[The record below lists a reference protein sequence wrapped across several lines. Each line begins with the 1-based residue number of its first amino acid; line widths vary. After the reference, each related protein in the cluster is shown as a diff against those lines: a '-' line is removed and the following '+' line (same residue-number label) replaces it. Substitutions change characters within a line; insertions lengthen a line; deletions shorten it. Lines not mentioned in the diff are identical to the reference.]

1 MMAASPLPGAPR
13 KPDPMPHARPAAL
26 PVRFAGLLA
35 LALCAPAFAAGDWA
49 HDAACQQ
56 WVKTPIPTQDIGK
69 APADCDAEALY
80 YGRDGKGTG
89 RDLVAARHCAYR
101 QRGTGA
107 QVESQ
112 SEVFGGSGILMMLYA
127 NGEGVKRNPALA
139 RRFACEYGGAPAEV
153 DGRLEHI
160 DALAKGG
167 EPMDICDDVTSGMMM
182 GACSSR
188 EAGFAQTKR
197 EQHWRTLQTTW
208 TPAQR
213 EAWGALRKAADAYFE
228 LASSEETDMS
238 GTARGVFAVQAY
250 EELDIALLD
259 AVTRFENGKRPTQKA
274 GDFARADKA
283 LNATY
288 KATLA
293 KLTAGRDASG
303 YSDYGTIGP
312 DGVRET
318 QRAWLRYRDAWVRFA
333 TLRWPGAPA
342 DAWKAWLTEERT
354 RALAELVSGG

>member
-1 MMAASPLPGAPR
+1 MPR
-13 KPDPMPHARPAAL
+13 ARLAAL
-26 PVRFAGLLA
+26 PLLSACLLLLA
-35 LALCAPAFAAGDWA
+35 GPAPAFADDGSYDAVCRQWA
-49 HDAACQQ
+49 
-56 WVKTPIPTQDIGK
+56 KTPIPKQDVGS
-69 APADCDAEALY
+69 APADCDAEVLY

-127 NGEGVKRNPALA
+127 NGEGVKRNIPLA
-139 RRFACEYGGAPAEV
+139 KRFACEYGGAPAEV

-160 DALAKGG
+160 DAIAKGTDTQA
-167 EPMDICDDVTSGMMM
+167 MDICDDITSGMMS
-182 GACSSR
+182 GFCSRRSADAAR
-188 EAGFAQTKR
+188 FERDQRWK
-197 EQHWRTLQTTW
+197 TLQAAW

-213 EAWGALRKAADAYFE
+213 EAWGAVRKAADDYFE
-228 LASSEETDMS
+228 LVSTEETDMS
-238 GTARGVFAVQAY
+238 GTARGAFAVGAR
-250 EELDIALLD
+250 ENLETTLLD
-259 AVTRFENGKRPTQKA
+259 AVTRFESGKRPTQKA

-288 KATLA
+288 KATMA
-293 KLTAGRDASG
+293 KLAAGRGDG
-303 YSDYGTIGP
+303 LFGDYGTIGP
-312 DGVRET
+312 DGVRQT

-333 TLRWPGAPA
+333 TLRWRGTPA

-354 RALAELVSGG
+354 RALAGLVSEG

>member
-1 MMAASPLPGAPR
+1 MPR
-13 KPDPMPHARPAAL
+13 ARLAAL
-26 PVRFAGLLA
+26 PLLSA
-35 LALCAPAFAAGDWA
+35 CLLFLACPAPVIAADDWP
-49 HDAACQQ
+49 HDAECRKWANVQ
-56 WVKTPIPTQDIGK
+56 IPKQDIGN
-69 APADCDAEALY
+69 APANCDTLVLY
-80 YGRDGKGTG
+80 HGRDGKGDG
-89 RDLVAARHCAYR
+89 RDHVAARHCAYR
-101 QRGTGA
+101 ERGAGTGI
-107 QVESQ
+107 ESE
-112 SEVFGGSGILMMLYA
+112 SSPFGGSGTLMMLYA
-127 NGEGVKRNPALA
+127 NGQGVKRNPALA
-139 RRFACEYGGAPAEV
+139 KRFACEYGGAPAEV
-153 DGRLEHI
+153 SGRLEHI

-213 EAWGALRKAADAYFE
+213 EAWRALRKAADAYFE

-259 AVTRFENGKRPTQKA
+259 AVTRFDSGKRPTQKA
-274 GDFARADKA
+274 TDFARADKA
-283 LNATY
+283 LNGTY
-288 KATLA
+288 KTTLA
-293 KLTAGRDASG
+293 KLAAGRGDG
-303 YSDYGTIGP
+303 MFGDYGSIGP

-333 TLRWPGAPA
+333 AQRWPGTPA

-354 RALAELVSGG
+354 EALAELVSGG

>member
-1 MMAASPLPGAPR
+1 MPRAPL
-13 KPDPMPHARPAAL
+13 AAL

-35 LALCAPAFAAGDWA
+35 LALCAPAFAADAWPYE
-49 HDAACQQ
+49 AACRQ
-56 WVKTPIPTQDIGK
+56 WTKTPIPKQDIGK

-80 YGRDGKGTG
+80 YGRDGKGAG

-107 QVESQ
+107 AIESQ
-112 SEVFGGSGILMMLYA
+112 SEMFGGSGILMMLYA
-127 NGEGVKRNPALA
+127 NGQGVQRNPALA
-139 RRFACEYGGAPAEV
+139 KRFACEYGGAPAEV
-153 DGRLEHI
+153 EGRLEHI
-160 DALAKGG
+160 DALAKGD
-167 EPMDICDDVTSGMMM
+167 EPMDICDDITSGLMM
-182 GACSSR
+182 GFCS
-188 EAGFAQTKR
+188 KR
-197 EQHWRTLQTTW
+197 SADAARFERDRRWQTLQAAW

-213 EAWGALRKAADAYFE
+213 TAWADVRKSADGYFE
-228 LASSEETDMS
+228 RVSREETDMS
-238 GTARGVFAVQAY
+238 GTARGAFAVEAR
-250 EELDIALLD
+250 ERLDIALLD
-259 AVTRFENGKRPTQKA
+259 AVTRFESGKRPTQKA

-288 KATLA
+288 RTTLA
-293 KLTAGRDASG
+293 KLAAGRGDG
-303 YSDYGTIGP
+303 MFGDYGTIGP

-333 TLRWPGAPA
+333 ALRWPGTPA

>member
-1 MMAASPLPGAPR
+1 MI
-13 KPDPMPHARPAAL
+13 HARLAAL
-26 PVRFAGLLA
+26 PVLSACLVFLA
-35 LALCAPAFAAGDWA
+35 CAAPAFADDDGP
-49 HDAACQQ
+49 HDAVCRQ
-56 WVKTPIPTQDIGK
+56 WMKTPIPKQDIGS
-69 APADCDAEALY
+69 APADCDAEVLY

-127 NGEGVKRNPALA
+127 NGEGVKRNLPLA
-139 RRFACEYGGAPAEV
+139 KRFACEYGGAPAEV

-160 DALAKGG
+160 DAIAEGTDTQA
-167 EPMDICDDVTSGMMM
+167 MDICDDITSGLM
-182 GACSSR
+182 
-188 EAGFAQTKR
+188 AGFCSRRSADAARFERNQR
-197 EQHWRTLQTTW
+197 WQMLQAAW

-213 EAWGALRKAADAYFE
+213 AAWADVRKAADDYFD
-228 LASSEETDMS
+228 LVSREETDMS
-238 GTARGVFAVQAY
+238 GTARGAFAVGAR
-250 EELDIALLD
+250 EDLEIALLD
-259 AVTRFENGKRPTQKA
+259 AVTRFESGKRPTQKA

-293 KLTAGRDASG
+293 KLVAGLGDG
-303 YSDYGTIGP
+303 MFGDYGTIGP
-312 DGVRET
+312 DGVRQT

-333 TLRWPGAPA
+333 TLRWPGTPA

-354 RALAELVSGG
+354 KALAELVSEG

>member
-1 MMAASPLPGAPR
+1 
-13 KPDPMPHARPAAL
+13 MPHARPAAL

-49 HDAACQQ
+49 HDAACQP
-56 WVKTPIPTQDIGK
+56 WAKTPIPTQDIGK

-89 RDLVAARHCAYR
+89 RDVVAARHCAYR

-127 NGEGVKRNPALA
+127 NGEGVKRNIPLA
-139 RRFACEYGGAPAEV
+139 KRFACEYGGAPAEV

-160 DALAKGG
+160 DAIARGTDQKA
-167 EPMDICDDVTSGMMM
+167 MDICDDITSGLM
-182 GACSSR
+182 
-188 EAGFAQTKR
+188 AGFCARRSADVARFERDQRWK
-197 EQHWRTLQTTW
+197 TLQAAW

-213 EAWGALRKAADAYFE
+213 EAWGAVRKAADDYFE
-228 LASSEETDMS
+228 LVSSEETDMS
-238 GTARGVFAVQAY
+238 GTARGAFAVEAR
-250 EELDIALLD
+250 ERLDIALLD
-259 AVTRFENGKRPTQKA
+259 AVKRFDGGARPTQKA

-288 KATLA
+288 KTTLA
-293 KLTAGRDASG
+293 KLVAGLGDG
-303 YSDYGTIGP
+303 MFGDYGTIGP
-312 DGVRET
+312 DGVRQT

-333 TLRWPGAPA
+333 TLRWPGTPA

-354 RALAELVSGG
+354 RALAELVSEG